1 MPQPNAYDSLMGL
14 FGQNADQVITGR
26 TPGIDG
32 KIRAGLGDFFM
43 GRSQAEL
50 DAAQKLMK
58 KTERND
64 KGRTTFDES
73 GFSTELAA
81 LGIDRDN
88 TNAGAVNS
96 AINQIRETKDAKRR
110 AQIAQEAF
118 DNPTRKDEREKN
130 EKRYYDSQ
138 QALLNERIDRRE
150 SENRKFEYQKLQDRR
165 EDRRYNENLDR
176 LDMRDRRMAIS
187 NMTSGLAALAAAFA
201 M

>member
-1 MPQPNAYDSLMGL
+1 MAEPNAYDNLMGF

-32 KIRAGLGDFFM
+32 KIKAGLGDWLM

-50 DAAQKLMK
+50 DAAQTLMK
-58 KTERND
+58 KTDRNN

-96 AINQIRETKDAKRR
+96 AINQIRETKATKLRGT
-110 AQIAQEAF
+110 IAQEGF
-118 DNPTRKDEREKN
+118 DNPTRRDEREVRDR
-130 EKRYYDSQ
+130 RYYDDK
-138 QALLNERIDRRE
+138 AATERNRLDTLNAQMRQERRADQRHNESMERLDRSDRR
-150 SENRKFEYQKLQDRR
+150 K
-165 EDRRYNENLDR
+165 
-176 LDMRDRRMAIS
+176 AIS
-187 NMTSGLAALAAAFA
+187 GMTGGLAALAAAFA